1 MMTPLSERRQI
12 IEWVDTA
19 TDQGAR
25 QSKASAIIGLPARTL
40 QRWKQSGE
48 IKEDGRKI
56 RNFIPPNKLTEAER
70 GRVLSIANSDEFKH
84 MAPHQIVPIL
94 AERGEYIASESSFY
108 RILKAA
114 NQLAHRHKSRV
125 PTSRAKPKAL
135 TATTPNQLFSWDITY
150 LATTVRG
157 QFYYLYL
164 FIDIFSRKIVGWQV
178 YREES
183 STHAADVIADI
194 CRQENIA
201 EDQVTLH
208 SDNGGPMKGATML
221 ATLQKLGIMPS
232 LSRPSVS
239 NDNPYSESLFRTLK
253 YRPNYPVKPF
263 DRLEDARQWV
273 ASFVGWYNH
282 EHRHSGIQF
291 VTPAQRHARND
302 QAILMRRKATYL
314 AAKEAHPNRWSQE
327 VRNWDWCSQ
336 VCLNP
341 ENVNQNRI
349 NSEAQ
354 SVH

>member
-1 MMTPLSERRQI
+1 MTSLSERRQV
-12 IEWVDTA
+12 IEWLDTA
-19 TDQGAR
+19 ISQGAR
-25 QSKASAIIGLPARTL
+25 QSKAAVIIGLPARTL
-40 QRWKQSGE
+40 QRWKQSRD
-48 IKEDGRKI
+48 IKEDGRKT
-56 RNFIPPNKLTEAER
+56 REFIPPNKLTDEER
-70 GRVLSIANSDEFKH
+70 SRVLSVANSDEFKH

-108 RILKAA
+108 RILKAE

-135 TATTPNQLFSWDITY
+135 TATAPHQIFSWDITY
-150 LATTVRG
+150 LATTVKG

-183 STHAADVIADI
+183 CTCAADVIVDI
-194 CRQENIA
+194 CHQENIA

-253 YRPNYPVKPF
+253 YRPKYPVKPF
-263 DRLEDARQWV
+263 DTLEDARQWV
-273 ASFVGWYNH
+273 TGFVAWYNH
-282 EHRHSGIQF
+282 EHRHSGIRF
-291 VTPAQRHARND
+291 VTPAQRHAGND
-302 QAILMRRKATYL
+302 QAILTRRKTTYR
-314 AAKEAHPNRWSQE
+314 AAKEAHPNRWSQDI
-327 VRNWDWCSQ
+327 RNWDWCSQ

-341 ENVNQNRI
+341 DKADN
-349 NSEAQ
+349 NSIHSGGQ